1 MKFPYSSYIFLYMN
15 FPLFTYAGVIF
26 VLLLMLGSSSFKI
39 SDCVKNKR
47 NLFKSIIIC
56 LSISIVNWTVAI
68 LFIWGVSSLGRYIV
82 ELYYIP
88 LYLQFAYFIFCFLS
102 GFALVS
108 QTYIFLN
115 KFLFELF
122 NQGYL

>member
-1 MKFPYSSYIFLYMN
+1 MN
-15 FPLFTYAGVIF
+15 FPIFTYGGGIF
-26 VLLLMLGSSSFKI
+26 VLLLILGSSSFKI
-39 SDCVKNKR
+39 NDCVENKR

-56 LSISIVNWTVAI
+56 ISLGTVNWTVAI
-68 LFIWGVSSLGRYIV
+68 LFILGVSSLGRYIV

-88 LYLQFAYFIFCFLS
+88 LYLQWAYFIFCFLS

-115 KFLFELF
+115 KF
-122 NQGYL
+122 YLNFLTKGIYSFKRKQKNAWE

>member
-1 MKFPYSSYIFLYMN
+1 MN
-15 FPLFTYAGVIF
+15 VPLFTPGGLILVA
-26 VLLLMLGSSSFKI
+26 VLILGSSSFKV

-68 LFIWGVSSLGRYIV
+68 LFIWCVSSLGRYIV

-88 LYLQFAYFIFCFLS
+88 MYLQWAYFIACFLS
-102 GFALVS
+102 GFLLVS
-108 QTYIFLN
+108 KTYIFLN
-115 KFLFELF
+115 KFYMNFLTKGIYSFKRKQK
-122 NQGYL
+122 NAWD